1 MLALYRYFV
10 IAEAVASGYS
20 LIVLFIS
27 SKSLLR
33 HLVMIL
39 DVEMKLSNGLFQ
51 PKKKKKNPKY
61 VCYINKKKKIKLLFF
76 LKKYIYGYL
85 NLIN

>member
-1 MLALYRYFV
+1 M

-39 DVEMKLSNGLFQ
+39 DVVMKLSNGLFQ
-51 PKKKKKNPKY
+51 PKKKKIPNMY
-61 VCYINKKKKIKLLFF
+61 VILIKKKIKLLFF

>member
-1 MLALYRYFV
+1 M

-39 DVEMKLSNGLFQ
+39 DVVMKLSNGLFQ
-51 PKKKKKNPKY
+51 PKKKKKIPNMY
-61 VCYINKKKKIKLLFF
+61 VILIKKKLSYFF
-76 LKKYIYGYL
+76 SLKSIYMVT
-85 NLIN
+85 

>member
-1 MLALYRYFV
+1 MLAVYRYFV

-39 DVEMKLSNGLFQ
+39 DVVMKLFNGLFPHQ
-51 PKKKKKNPKY
+51 KKKEKNSNIY
-61 VCYINKKKKIKLLFF
+61 VILSYFFF
-76 LKKYIYGYL
+76 LKKYMVT
-85 NLIN
+85 

>member
-1 MLALYRYFV
+1 M

-39 DVEMKLSNGLFQ
+39 DVVMKLFNGLFPHQ
-51 PKKKKKNPKY
+51 KEKKKKKLKY
-61 VCYINKKKKIKLLFF
+61 VSNIKLLFF
-76 LKKYIYGYL
+76 P
-85 NLIN
+85 